1 MNYIIV
7 TCLLALN
14 IGLLSIAFKHIFEGW
29 KYYKEISTN
38 SDQKTK
44 QKIRF
49 IRLREINELAFLTK
63 HLKISL
69 CFTTIAMVVLS
80 ISSVSFLLNPK
91 PSIERFSLLVVQTI
105 IIKTLTW
112 IIDSFCNYVK
122 RERALLRKML
132 NELAVKIKDGDIPSS
147 SYWKEH

>member
-7 TCLLALN
+7 TCLSALN

-69 CFTTIAMVVLS
+69 CFATIAMVVLS
-80 ISSVSFLLNPK
+80 ISSISFLLNPK

-132 NELAVKIKDGDIPSS
+132 NELAAKIKDGDIPSS